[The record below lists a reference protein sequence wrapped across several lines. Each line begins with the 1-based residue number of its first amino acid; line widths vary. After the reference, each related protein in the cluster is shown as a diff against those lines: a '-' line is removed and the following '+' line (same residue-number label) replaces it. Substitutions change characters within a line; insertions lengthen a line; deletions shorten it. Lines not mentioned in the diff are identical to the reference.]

1 MMILAKIINIYIFE
15 IKKRIINYLYDKHFE
30 YADVTNFENQDGDDY
45 PDIANIVCRKVLEN
59 MSNIG
64 IAICGTGIGISIAC
78 NKVRGI
84 RAALC
89 TDEYMATFARKHNNA
104 NVLCLGA
111 RLKIAEDKDKIEQ
124 IVDSFINSFY
134 EGGRHDRR
142 LQKIR
147 DIENMYKED
156 GR

>member
-1 MMILAKIINIYIFE
+1 MIIIGSDHTGTNL
-15 IKKRIINYLYDKHFE
+15 KKRIINYLYDKHFE

-111 RLKIAEDKDKIEQ
+111 RLKVAEDKDKIEQ

>member
-1 MMILAKIINIYIFE
+1 
-15 IKKRIINYLYDKHFE
+15 
-30 YADVTNFENQDGDDY
+30 
-45 PDIANIVCRKVLEN
+45 
-59 MSNIG
+59 
-64 IAICGTGIGISIAC
+64 
-78 NKVRGI
+78 
-84 RAALC
+84 
-89 TDEYMATFARKHNNA
+89 MATFARKHNNA

-111 RLKIAEDKDKIEQ
+111 RLKVAEDKDKIEQ

-147 DIENMYKED
+147 DIENLYKED